1 MRALLMS
8 KGIEVWGHD
17 LIRLLRKAEEI
28 GFRPSA
34 EVVDTA
40 AELDKH
46 YVISRY
52 PSGFAEGAPWE
63 HYTRKDADRCVMAG
77 EVIIEWVKSILEGS

>member
-1 MRALLMS
+1 MKALLMS

-34 EVVDTA
+34 EVVDA
-40 AELDKH
+40 
-46 YVISRY
+46 SR
-52 PSGFAEGAPWE
+52 GAGQALRYFQVPE
-63 HYTRKDADRCVMAG
+63 RVR
-77 EVIIEWVKSILEGS
+77 